1 MLERAVAVTAA
12 ASCVTS
18 SRWDTEDLTAWL
30 QVPSGCLLL
39 RGPGQLHH
47 HSALSFLA
55 QNQDANASFLF
66 LFEAKIGEIHTP
78 KSDTW

>member
-18 SRWDTEDLTAWL
+18 SRWDTEEPDCLATSATWLFTAERSWA
-30 QVPSGCLLL
+30 P
-39 RGPGQLHH
+39 
-47 HSALSFLA
+47 ALSVLA

-66 LFEAKIGEIHTP
+66 LFEVKIGEIHTP
-78 KSDTW
+78 MSDTW